1 MLLTIRPLQE
11 KTLAPLLDVG
21 VDASAVQ
28 DGDLQVHSPVSG
40 EPIGRVRS
48 ADRASATP

>member
-1 MLLTIRPLQE
+1 MMLLTIRPLQE
-11 KTLAPLLDVG
+11 KTLALLLDV
-21 VDASAVQ
+21 DASDVQ

-40 EPIGRVRS
+40 EAIGRVRS